1 MLAHLYIKPCLLE
14 VINQWETASDGVW
27 LALSH
32 HFLRRL
38 VELLEPIRVQ
48 VADYTLV
55 CVCVCVESD
64 GHTEHYK
71 SYINY

>member
-1 MLAHLYIKPCLLE
+1 MLTHLYIKPFLLE

-55 CVCVCVESD
+55 CVCVESD